1 MKQSKNGK
9 AVAVLTE
16 AQIEVN
22 KVESDYM
29 VQGNEGIQNSID
41 ASASGLGTEPTLLVW
56 EAWFKGLWDNWLAS
70 GVAEKTAE
78 GYKTATTKGLAE
90 QYALK
95 KPQSAKAQKAQADRQ
110 AKVKQYEHM
119 SNEDL
124 VKAISV
130 ASDSKQA
137 TELGKMLAKR
147 NKDAEKDS
155 DKASKDLVKN
165 SIKAISDWIKSDS
178 IEAQISKANKVIAFI
193 ESQQ

>member
-9 AVAVLTE
+9 VIAVLTD
-16 AQIEVN
+16 AQIEGN
-22 KVESDYM
+22 KVASEYM
-29 VQGNEGIQNSID
+29 IQGTQGIQNSID
-41 ASASGLGTEPTLLVW
+41 TSAMHLGTEPTLLVW
-56 EAWFKGLWDNWLAS
+56 EEWFSLLWSNWLAS

-78 GYKTATTKGLAE
+78 GYKTSTTKGLAE

-155 DKASKDLVKN
+155 DKASKELVKN